1 MGSFK
6 LEFRGR
12 NCMRKRAALSEVISS
27 VILAGVVLSI
37 GGALWSYS
45 MGAAGI
51 MADTYIDEVLET
63 MNTVTERF
71 MVEHVNVSAS
81 GNELT
86 VWVYNY
92 GDTPISVNVTASLE
106 SEGYNITVNDYQ
118 IGKDRCWPIDLD
130 FTSNLLQ
137 QGDDVAITVV
147 SRRRNNVYYTHFVE

>member
-1 MGSFK
+1 
-6 LEFRGR
+6 
-12 NCMRKRAALSEVISS
+12 MRRRAALSEVISS
-27 VILAGVVLSI
+27 VILAGVVLAI

-51 MADTYIDEVLET
+51 MADTYIDDVLET

-81 GNELT
+81 GDELT

-92 GDTPISVNVTASLE
+92 GGNPISVNVTATLE
-106 SEGYNITVNDYQ
+106 SDEYDVTVYNYLIERDCYRQ
-118 IGKDRCWPIDLD
+118 IDLD

-137 QGDDVAITVV
+137 QGDEVAITVT
-147 SRRRNNVYYTHFVE
+147 SRRWNNVYFTHYVK